1 MLNRVRSV
9 LPMLLLGSLLGPGVA
24 AAQYGGG
31 GMGGGGMSMPV
42 APKPPASPV
51 TVTNLVEDQAGATQV
66 DPHLVNAWGLVAG
79 PATPW
84 WVDNATTNT
93 STLYNGT
100 GTVIP
105 LVVSVP
111 GQPTGI
117 VFNGGSQFALPS
129 GPAVFLFATEAG
141 ILSGWN
147 LSSGTTAETVANR
160 SSVGAVYTGLAI
172 ATTPAGDQLF
182 AADFHNARID
192 VFDGSFNLVSNPSAF
207 VDKKI
212 SKRFAPFNIQNLGGT
227 LFVTYAKQDKA
238 KRFDVPGAGLGFVDM
253 FDTGGN
259 LLGRVATKGGLDAPW
274 GLAMAPSAFGDVSG
288 DLLVGNFGNG
298 KINAYERKSN
308 GHWKPHGPLRIA
320 SGKPVRINGLWA
332 LSFGNDGPAGPSTT
346 LYFTAGPSNGS
357 HGVFGSIATSG

>member
-1 MLNRVRSV
+1 MSNRVSSV
-9 LPMLLLGSLLGPGVA
+9 LSMLLMGSLLGPGVA
-24 AAQYGGG
+24 VAQYGYGGG
-31 GMGGGGMSMPV
+31 GMGGGGMMPV
-42 APKPPASPV
+42 APTPPAHPV
-51 TVTNLVEDQAGATQV
+51 TVTNLVEDQAGAAQT
-66 DPHLVNAWGLVAG
+66 DPHLVDAWGLVAG

-84 WVDNATTNT
+84 WVNNATTNT
-93 STLYNGT
+93 STLYGGT
-100 GTVIP
+100 GTVLP

-117 VFNGGSQFALPS
+117 VFNGGSQFALAS
-129 GPAVFLFATEAG
+129 GPALFLFATQAG
-141 ILSGWN
+141 IVSGWN
-147 LSSGTTAETVANR
+147 QASGVTAGTVANR

-172 ATTPAGDQLF
+172 AGDQLY

-227 LFVTYAKQDKA
+227 LFVTYAKQDTA
-238 KRFDVPGAGLGFVDM
+238 KRFDVPGPGLGFVDM

-274 GLAMAPSAFGDVSG
+274 GVAMAPSTFGDVGG

-298 KINAYERKSN
+298 KINAYVRK
-308 GHWKPHGPLRIA
+308 
-320 SGKPVRINGLWA
+320 
-332 LSFGNDGPAGPSTT
+332 
-346 LYFTAGPSNGS
+346 
-357 HGVFGSIATSG
+357 